1 MALAGP
7 VARRATVRPEEPAVR
22 SGSRLLTRA
31 DLHELSLAYAG
42 RLASSGL
49 RPGDRCLVLAD
60 SPVTVLAALAGS
72 DRLGVTTVVG
82 DPRWP
87 AAVISAVTDAVC
99 PDHVLR
105 DVPPDEEEVAGSTV
119 RRSGPA
125 PPVAGD
131 AGTPWLAT
139 CTSGSTASPRAV
151 LRTRASWTASHAAFT
166 TLTGTGPGRT
176 VLVPGP
182 LSGGLFLYGAVHA
195 LVEAGTL
202 LLEPVDTVV
211 PWDVVHL
218 VPAQL
223 GALLGSELDL
233 RGRTAVVAG
242 AAVPAELVGRA
253 ADRGL
258 EVLSYYGAAELS
270 FVAVGRAG
278 APLRPFPWVEV
289 EMRAGVV
296 WVRSPYLGLRYV
308 GAARGPWQ
316 TDPSGW
322 ASVGDRGAVDASG
335 GLVVLGRGDTAVTTG
350 GTTVLVEEVE
360 GALRRLPGV
369 ADVVVVGTPHPALG
383 EVVTAVVVA
392 EPGGDLGAWRSAAA
406 AALAP
411 ASRPRRWYLV
421 PELPRTTA
429 GKAARAVLREGL
441 ADGSLG
447 ARRLP

>member
-1 MALAGP
+1 
-7 VARRATVRPEEPAVR
+7 
-22 SGSRLLTRA
+22 
-31 DLHELSLAYAG
+31 
-42 RLASSGL
+42 
-49 RPGDRCLVLAD
+49 
-60 SPVTVLAALAGS
+60 
-72 DRLGVTTVVG
+72 
-82 DPRWP
+82 
-87 AAVISAVTDAVC
+87 
-99 PDHVLR
+99 
-105 DVPPDEEEVAGSTV
+105 
-119 RRSGPA
+119 
-125 PPVAGD
+125 
-131 AGTPWLAT
+131 
-139 CTSGSTASPRAV
+139 
-151 LRTRASWTASHAAFT
+151 
-166 TLTGTGPGRT
+166 
-176 VLVPGP
+176 
-182 LSGGLFLYGAVHA
+182 VHA
-195 LVEAGTL
+195 LVEAGSL

-242 AAVPAELVGRA
+242 AAVPTELVGRA

-270 FVAVGRAG
+270 FVAMGRAG
-278 APLRPFPWVEV
+278 APLRPFPWVDVEV
-289 EMRAGVV
+289 RAGVV
-296 WVRSPYLGLRYV
+296 WVRSPYQGLRYV
-308 GAARGPWQ
+308 GVASGTWQ

-322 ASVGDRGAVDASG
+322 ATVGDRGAVDASG

-350 GTTVLVEEVE
+350 GTTVLVEDVE

-392 EPGGDLGAWRSAAA
+392 EPGGDVGVWRSAVA

-411 ASRPRRWYLV
+411 AARPRRWYLV
-421 PELPRTTA
+421 PVLPRTTS
-429 GKAARAVLREGL
+429 GKAARAVLRQGL